1 MKLILFDETCTQ
13 FKVYKSCYVTAEKN
27 NIKSGSTL
35 QIYLY
40 TVDCQLLGVKL
51 QSGKKW
57 ASESHG

>member
-40 TVDCQLLGVKL
+40 TVDCQLSGVKL
-51 QSGKKW
+51 QSGEK
-57 ASESHG
+57 